1 MTFLLDVQGVKTFA
15 SYIWGNDPLV
25 TPEQCITTLPW
36 MPEACWSRLLVKLLG
51 LAIIVGSCLNKFPII
66 LNIISTKSTIGLS
79 RAAIYG
85 EIVVYLNCALYGMLE
100 SYPMSAYG
108 ENVMLTIQSIGI
120 LLLIYRHT
128 ATSASEQVFAAA
140 VSVAY
145 VTAIIT
151 LIPPKYYYVL
161 MASVWP
167 VQVFSRGSQILQTFR
182 LKHTGT
188 QSAVTNGMNLAGSCI
203 RILTTI
209 KEVGWDW
216 AVLMGYVLSVGL
228 NGALLLQ
235 FVMYRDNTRQFWLS
249 LKDKKQD

>member
-1 MTFLLDVQGVKTFA
+1 MLA

-25 TPEQCITTLPW
+25 APEQCITSLPW
-36 MPEACWSRLLVKLLG
+36 MPEACWSRLMVKLLG
-51 LAIIVGSCLNKFPII
+51 LAIILGSCLNKFPII
-66 LNIISTKSTIGLS
+66 LNIINTRTTVGLS
-79 RAAIYG
+79 RAAVYG
-85 EIVVYLNCALYGMLE
+85 EIVVYLNCAIYGMLE

-108 ENVMLTIQSIGI
+108 ENIMLSIQSIAI

-128 ATSASEQVFAAA
+128 ATPASEQVLAAA
-140 VSVAY
+140 ASVAY
-145 VTAIIT
+145 VTAIVT
-151 LIPPKYYYVL
+151 LIPPEYYYVL

-167 VQVFSRGSQILQTFR
+167 VQVFSRGSQIIQTFR
-182 LKHTGT
+182 LKHTGA

-216 AVLMGYVLSVGL
+216 AVLMGYVLSIGL

-235 FVMYRDNTRQFWLS
+235 FVLYRENTCKFWLS
-249 LKDKKQD
+249 LKDKKLD